1 MRTERTNAKG
11 LADEIA
17 DLANEL
23 CQLDTAEEG
32 VVKASALSARIQE
45 LAQQLDTEKKG
56 VNPKFFE
63 VVDNLDD
70 NGVKIWN
77 ESVKKRGSA
86 ATVNR
91 TTSALVAHRR
101 NERALDEMI
110 WYLTRIPLIVR
121 ESAFALLSLAAP
133 LENNM
138 KASFKLAGLALK
150 TGKSFLD
157 ADKHDDARRFYDL
170 STSLVLKEAGVAGA
184 NSPESSK
191 LLALNQ
197 AYKAELEFLIS
208 ESAVSFMLLRQ
219 VMKPEIISQI
229 SRKEAQQIVHICLQC
244 AQKASKQADGIQWC
258 QIGIDLIDQDVEH
271 LSFAG
276 KVELKTKL
284 LLLLANLYFESKAV
298 EAAEQAVDLALQESP
313 SLLIAYALKA
323 KCLAGRP
330 GSAALLQ
337 EIFAAAVENCT
348 DVDHASQLSLFFG
361 LIHMLAKEI
370 SSSAAAEAADLLVQ
384 KIVSRPHGTEDTVSI
399 EKLKVLKMYFLVS
412 DAGAEK
418 DVAAQ
423 VEQILDSTTQLS
435 QVQTYRL
442 LLWQA
447 ADKAAQEA
455 RWSDALSWY
464 KSSLRLLA
472 DDNTDVTNMAI
483 VRRKLGVCQLE
494 IGDPE
499 AAYACFAQA
508 AEVEPSPLNDFL
520 CFVASVESSFTAQAL
535 KHLKRIPCEKD
546 TFHYFVNAAQI
557 VFEKGAKDILQQILR
572 MIVLSPVDWTQEKH
586 RLNLLIVVRCLIRL
600 TKPSVE
606 VGNDT
611 TVFKEVTL
619 YIRKAYEILKG
630 WKAEDA
636 DTFRAEVDWLYR
648 MTWNVA
654 LPSAIAEQ
662 TEIACSLF
670 ELTAD
675 ILELLTEVNLQKLQ
689 SQKVCLFASAAGH
702 VSLARQ
708 DEENHLDH
716 LQKALTLL
724 ARMRD
729 ICVKV
734 VEVSNSTQEDAV
746 LYQSIYLE
754 YEIKVKQQAWSEL
767 EGIIGYAESVSA
779 PSDVFERMADIV
791 TRHQAPSAVVFITV
805 QATMNALMKRE
816 SKLDLEKFSQWFRI
830 LIRTALVS
838 NKTAALGLFQQ
849 VLAVLKSTCNETYRY
864 PSDEVSWLMVTSW
877 NIGCEYFS
885 LNEHDHGRTWCEIA
899 ISLADYT
906 DSPQAS
912 QIRAA
917 YTEML
922 GSS

>member
-1 MRTERTNAKG
+1 MRTECTNAKG

-23 CQLDTAEEG
+23 CQLDATEEG
-32 VVKASALSARIQE
+32 VVKASALSARVQE

-70 NGVKIWN
+70 NGTRVLA
-77 ESVKKRGSA
+77 EFGTLEA
-86 ATVNR
+86 PQL
-91 TTSALVAHRR
+91 TTGRKVSRYGT
-101 NERALDEMI
+101 I
-110 WYLTRIPLIVR
+110 R

-138 KASFKLAGLALK
+138 KASFKLARLALK

-170 STSLVLKEAGVAGA
+170 STNLVLKEAGVAGA
-184 NSPESSK
+184 TSPESSK
-191 LLALNQ
+191 LLALSQ
-197 AYKAELEFLIS
+197 AYKAELEFLAS

-219 VMKPEIISQI
+219 VMKPEVISQI

-244 AQKASKQADGIQWC
+244 AHKASKQEDGIQWC
-258 QIGIDLIDQDVEH
+258 QIGIDLIDQDAEH
-271 LSFAG
+271 LSFAS
-276 KVELKTKL
+276 KVELKTRL
-284 LLLLANLYFESKAV
+284 LLLLANLYLESKAV

-323 KCLAGRP
+323 KCVAGRP
-330 GSAALLQ
+330 GSAELLQ
-337 EIFAAAVENCT
+337 ESKLVRDDNH

-412 DAGAEK
+412 DAEAQK
-418 DVAAQ
+418 DIAAQ

-455 RWSDALSWY
+455 RWSDAISWY

-494 IGDPE
+494 LGDPE

-508 AEVEPSPLNDFL
+508 TEVEPSPLNDFL
-520 CFVASVESSFTAQAL
+520 CFVASLESSFTAQAL

-606 VGNDT
+606 VGNDI

-630 WKAEDA
+630 WKADDA
-636 DTFRAEVDWLYR
+636 DMFRAEVDWLYR

-662 TEIACSLF
+662 TETACSLF

-702 VSLARQ
+702 VSLSRQ
-708 DEENHLDH
+708 AEGNEPDH

-729 ICVKV
+729 VCVKA
-734 VEVSNSTQEDAV
+734 VELSNSTQEDAV

-754 YEIKVKQQAWSEL
+754 YEIKVKQQAWSDL
-767 EGIIGYAESVSA
+767 EGIIGYAESMAA
-779 PSDVFERMADIV
+779 PSDVFERMAGVASLTQHEHLSAPRLQFYFKISSHGI
-791 TRHQAPSAVVFITV
+791 RLQAR
-805 QATMNALMKRE
+805 ATMNALMKRE
-816 SKLDLEKFSQWFRI
+816 SKLDLERFSQWWE
-830 LIRTALVS
+830 TMS
-838 NKTAALGLFQQ
+838 NSWWQRFTDT
-849 VLAVLKSTCNETYRY
+849 LA
-864 PSDEVSWLMVTSW
+864 
-877 NIGCEYFS
+877 
-885 LNEHDHGRTWCEIA
+885 
-899 ISLADYT
+899 
-906 DSPQAS
+906 
-912 QIRAA
+912 
-917 YTEML
+917 
-922 GSS
+922 